1 MDNEICIAESERQ
14 LNDTSS
20 YKKLENDPKQK
31 SNKLVNDTIER
42 FKNDI
47 LITKNIAKKR
57 LQSTQE
63 RQSFMW
69 HQKFIKNTIHADQS
83 SVQ

>member
-31 SNKLVNDTIER
+31 SNELVNDTIER

-63 RQSFMW
+63 RQSFM
-69 HQKFIKNTIHADQS
+69 
-83 SVQ
+83 

>member
-1 MDNEICIAESERQ
+1 MNNEICIAESERQ
-14 LNDTSS
+14 LNGTSS

-31 SNKLVNDTIER
+31 SNELVNDTIER

-63 RQSFMW
+63 RQSFM
-69 HQKFIKNTIHADQS
+69 
-83 SVQ
+83 

>member
-1 MDNEICIAESERQ
+1 MDNEIYIAESERQ

-20 YKKLENDPKQK
+20 YKKLENNPKQK
-31 SNKLVNDTIER
+31 SNELVNDTIER

-63 RQSFMW
+63 RQSFM
-69 HQKFIKNTIHADQS
+69 
-83 SVQ
+83 

>member
-63 RQSFMW
+63 RQSFM
-69 HQKFIKNTIHADQS
+69 
-83 SVQ
+83 